1 MKRLL
6 RLLPPLLLL
15 AFLCCGCRLG
25 GSIEEL
31 YSLPQTADEY
41 LELQHA
47 IDGVLA
53 SGAVYSAPAEGV
65 HRQSVQLVDLD
76 GDGREEAAAFFA
88 TSGEKPL
95 QLIVFRQADGAYERA
110 AVIEGAGTSIESVD
124 YADLDGDGWQEIVVG
139 WGVGGGLKM
148 LELWSLRGFQTSSV
162 AAADYSRYLVA
173 DLGDEGRKALA
184 VVSRGTAEE
193 GGSVTLISLTADG
206 ETVSV
211 SGRISAGLESV
222 TRLAAGDLRDC
233 SGALFVEGSCSGGLV
248 TDIFTWKNGELKNI
262 TLDPVSGV
270 SNGTLRASSAA
281 VQDLLGDGQLLI
293 PMPRPLPAQGETV
306 YRVLDWF
313 GYNSRGRRSLV
324 CTTYHNYSDSWYLT
338 LPDSWGNGITVRRE
352 DTEQGERAV
361 VFSRWN
367 GADKPVSDFLV
378 IYTLSGENRSDL
390 ADRPGRF
397 VIRSGG
403 DVIYAAELRMEK
415 EQWSGLP
422 DAAWLRQNFHLIYAD
437 WNAQ

>member
-41 LELQHA
+41 RELQHT

-53 SGAVYSAPAEGV
+53 SGAVYSAPVDGV
-65 HRQSVQLVDLD
+65 HRQSVQLLDLD
-76 GDGREEAAAFFA
+76 GDGKEEAAAFFA

-95 QLIVFRQADGAYERA
+95 KIFIFRQAGGSYEKA
-110 AVIEGAGTSIESVD
+110 AVIEGAGTTIESID
-124 YADLDGDGWQEIVVG
+124 YADLDGDGWMEAVVG

-148 LELWSLRGFQTSSV
+148 LELYSLRGFQVSSV
-162 AAADYSRYLVA
+162 AAADYTRYLVA
-173 DLGDEGRKALA
+173 DLGDEGKKALA

-193 GGSVTLISLTADG
+193 GGSVTLVSLTADG
-206 ETVSV
+206 ETVTASE
-211 SGRISAGLESV
+211 RLSAGLESI

-233 SGALFVEGSCSGGLV
+233 KGALFVEGSCPGGLV
-248 TDIFTWKNGELKNI
+248 TDIFTWKNGELKNV

-270 SNGTLRASSAA
+270 SNGTLRASTASM
-281 VQDLLGDGQLLI
+281 QDLMGDGKLLI
-293 PMPRPLPAQGETV
+293 PVPRPLPAQGETV

-313 GYNSRGRRSLV
+313 GYNSRGRRSIV

-338 LPDSWGNGITVRRE
+338 LPDSWGNGISVRRE

-367 GADKPVSDFLV
+367 GASNPVSDFLV

-397 VIRSGG
+397 IIRSGG
-403 DVIYAAELRMEK
+403 ETIYAAELRMEK
-415 EQWSGLP
+415 EQWSKLP